1 MIPSIKNSMKE
12 ASTKILLVDDREDTL
27 DLLRLLLSER
37 GYATESTLEPEKV
50 VNLAEKGKPDLI
62 LLDIMMPKING
73 YQVCHSLRKNQSTHD
88 IPVIF
93 MSALDETEEKIK
105 GFELGCVDYI
115 TKPFDLDEVMV
126 RVNHQLEVCRLQ
138 KELKEK
144 NQILKQELE
153 IRIELEHKLR
163 SSNQKL
169 KNMAIVDSLTGIA
182 NRRKFDQKI
191 QQEWLRLTREKAF
204 LSLIMIDVDYFKL
217 YNDSYGHQA
226 GDDCLQQVAQAIS
239 RTVKRPAD
247 LVARYGG
254 EEFAV
259 ILPSTDKTGATHVA
273 NSIKAAIE
281 ELNIPHTS
289 STVANR
295 VTVSQGVATTI
306 PNTDNLYESLICLA
320 DVALYEAKDRGR
332 NSFVSYSL

>member
-1 MIPSIKNSMKE
+1 MISSINNSMKE
-12 ASTKILLVDDREDTL
+12 ASAKILLVDDREDTL
-27 DLLRLLLSER
+27 NLLTILLSEQ
-37 GYATESTLEPEKV
+37 GYLTESTIEPDKAI
-50 VNLAEKGKPDLI
+50 NLAENVKPDLI
-62 LLDIMMPKING
+62 LLDVMMPEING
-73 YQVCHSLRKNQSTHD
+73 YQLCSILRKNKLTHD

-93 MSALDETEEKIK
+93 MSALDGTEEKIK

-115 TKPFDLDEVMV
+115 TKPFDLDEVMA

-144 NQILKQELE
+144 NKILKHELE

-163 SSNQKL
+163 STNQKL
-169 KNMAIVDSLTGIA
+169 KNLAIVDSLTGIA

-191 QQEWLRLTREKAF
+191 EQEWLRLAREKAF
-204 LSLIMIDVDYFKL
+204 LSLIIVDVDYFKL
-217 YNDSYGHQA
+217 YNDAYGHQA
-226 GDDCLQQVAQAIS
+226 GDDCLQQVAQTIS
-239 RTVKRPAD
+239 RTIKRPAD

-259 ILPSTDKTGATHVA
+259 ILPSTDKIGANHIA
-273 NSIKAAIE
+273 DCIKCAIE
-281 ELNIPHTS
+281 ELKIPHTN
-289 STVANR
+289 STVADY

-306 PNTDNLYESLICLA
+306 PNADSLFESLICLA

>member
-1 MIPSIKNSMKE
+1 MIPSVEKFMKE

-27 DLLRLLLSER
+27 NLLSLLLSER
-37 GYATESTLEPEKV
+37 GYTTESTLEPEKV
-50 VNLAEKGKPDLI
+50 VNLAQNVKPDLI
-62 LLDIMMPKING
+62 LLDVMMPKING

-126 RVNHQLEVCRLQ
+126 RVNHQLEVCKLQ

-144 NQILKQELE
+144 NNILKHELE
-153 IRIELEHKLR
+153 IRIELEHELR
-163 SSNQKL
+163 STNQKL
-169 KNMAIVDSLTGIA
+169 KNLAIVDSLTQIA

-191 QQEWLRLTREKAF
+191 EQEWLRLSREKTS
-204 LSLIMIDVDYFKL
+204 LSLIIIDVDYFKL

-226 GDDCLQQVAQAIS
+226 GDDCLQQIAQAIS
-239 RTVKRPAD
+239 HTVKRPAD

-259 ILPSTDKTGATHVA
+259 ILPSTDLQGATHVA
-273 NSIKAAIE
+273 ECIKAAIE

-289 STVANR
+289 SLVGDR

-306 PNTDNLYESLICLA
+306 PDTDSLYESLICLA

>member
-1 MIPSIKNSMKE
+1 MKE
-12 ASTKILLVDDREDTL
+12 ATTKILLVDDREDTL
-27 DLLRLLLSER
+27 NLLSLLLSER
-37 GYATESTLEPEKV
+37 GYTTESTLEPEKV
-50 VNLAEKGKPDLI
+50 VNLAQNVQPDLI
-62 LLDIMMPKING
+62 LLDVMMPKING

-126 RVNHQLEVCRLQ
+126 RVNHQLEVCKLQ

-144 NQILKQELE
+144 NSILKQELE
-153 IRIELEHKLR
+153 IRIELEQELR
-163 SSNQKL
+163 STNQKL
-169 KNMAIVDSLTGIA
+169 KNLAIVDSLTQIA
-182 NRRKFDQKI
+182 NRRKFDRKI
-191 QQEWLRLTREKAF
+191 QQEWLRLSREKAF
-204 LSLIMIDVDYFKL
+204 LSLIIIDVDYFKL

-226 GDDCLQQVAQAIS
+226 GDDCLQQIAQAIS
-239 RTVKRPAD
+239 HTVKRPAD

-259 ILPSTDKTGATHVA
+259 ILPSTDLQGATHVA
-273 NSIKAAIE
+273 ECIKAAIE
-281 ELNIPHTS
+281 ELNISHTN
-289 STVANR
+289 STVGDR
-295 VTVSQGVATTI
+295 VTVSQGIATTI
-306 PNTDNLYESLICLA
+306 PNTDSLYESLICLA

-332 NSFVSYSL
+332 NNFVSYSL

>member
-1 MIPSIKNSMKE
+1 MISSINKLMKDTS
-12 ASTKILLVDDREDTL
+12 AKILLVDDREDTL
-27 DLLRLLLSER
+27 NLLSLLLSER
-37 GYATESTLEPEKV
+37 GYLTESTVEPNKAID
-50 VNLAEKGKPDLI
+50 LAENIKPDLI
-62 LLDIMMPKING
+62 LLDVMMPKING
-73 YQVCHSLRKNQSTHD
+73 YQLCSILRKNKHTHD

-126 RVNHQLEVCRLQ
+126 RVNHHLQVCRLQ
-138 KELKEK
+138 KELQEK
-144 NQILKQELE
+144 NNILKHELE

-163 SSNQKL
+163 STNQKL
-169 KNMAIVDSLTGIA
+169 KNLAIVDSLTGIA
-182 NRRKFDQKI
+182 NRRKFDLKI
-191 QQEWLRLTREKAF
+191 EQEWLRLAREQAF

-217 YNDSYGHQA
+217 YNDAYGHQA
-226 GDDCLQQVAQAIS
+226 GDDCLQQVAQTIS

-259 ILPSTDKTGATHVA
+259 ILPSTDKIGATHVA
-273 NSIKAAIE
+273 NCIRMAIE
-281 ELNIPHTS
+281 ELKIPHTN
-289 STVANR
+289 STVADY
-295 VTVSQGVATTI
+295 VTVSQGIATTI
-306 PNTDNLYESLICLA
+306 PDPDSLFESLICLA

>member
-1 MIPSIKNSMKE
+1 MIPLIKNSMKE
-12 ASTKILLVDDREDTL
+12 AATKILLVDDREDTL
-27 DLLRLLLSER
+27 NLLSLLLAER
-37 GYATESTLEPEKV
+37 GYTTESTLEPENV
-50 VNLAEKGKPDLI
+50 VSLAENGKPDLI

-169 KNMAIVDSLTGIA
+169 KNLAIVDSLTGIA

-273 NSIKAAIE
+273 KCIKAAIE
-281 ELNIPHTS
+281 ELRIPHTS
-289 STVANR
+289 STVADR
-295 VTVSQGVATTI
+295 VTISQGIATTI
-306 PNTDNLYESLICLA
+306 PNSDSLSESLICLA

-332 NSFVSYSL
+332 NSLVSYSL